1 MKRTVIR
8 TSFVLALFLTILG
21 NVFVANAQ
29 PFAANPILLVVND
42 AAPNAYGR
50 YLGEILRAEG
60 LNSFDVTTVGAVNAA
75 TMTQYRVV
83 VLAETPLT
91 AGQAAEFT
99 AYVTGGGYLIAM
111 RPDNQISGLFG
122 LGANNGTQTDGYVGL
137 NGTGPSQGLTT
148 ATLQIHGTVDQYT
161 LVGTSL
167 AQLYSNAT
175 IATPYPAVAQ
185 DATGHGIA
193 FTYDLATNVIMTRQ
207 GNPANAGV
215 DTDGDTVLRTIDLFQ
230 GAQPWVDLNKMPI
243 PQADIHQR
251 FFARLV
257 VQAINANQPT
267 PQMWYFPD
275 ANKTMLI
282 LTGDAHANPPA
293 WYQNEINLLNTYNAK
308 MTFYLS
314 IGGGLT
320 DTDVQAWRA
329 QGHEFGIHPY
339 AFKFDSYAP
348 YNITTLNQG
357 YDVYTTW
364 YPLTFPGI
372 PYSPTIRNHQVA
384 WLGWTDA
391 ADIAVKYGFEMD
403 TNFYN
408 WGPWLQK
415 PDNTWAHGYVTGSG
429 QPMKFIR
436 ADGTILPYYQQL
448 TQLVDEQMFQVDPGY
463 TAENLSDAGAIG
475 VSRQLIDASEAG
487 DYAALMTQFHVDYVS
502 MDANWIDGTLAYA
515 QSRNI
520 PMWNADQWLD
530 FTKTRHDAN
539 YTANVWNPTTRTLTF
554 NMSSAPLA
562 GVNLSTMIPLSFQGS
577 PLISISI
584 DGTIVTYTTQT
595 INGVNVAFATAPAG
609 NHSFVALYAPP
620 TPTPTPTA
628 TNTPTATATN
638 TPTDTP
644 TATVTATASLT
655 PRATNTGLPPFTP
668 SNGATATANFNATAT
683 ASNGDIA
690 LATSIALGTRK
701 GPGRRDIFDP
711 AISKVGFL
719 SRGQTGT
726 LGEKIEWVIT
736 VSNPSDI
743 TGVNVVITDTM
754 VDDLRID
761 NVVASA
767 GQVAINGQTVT
778 VSIPTLLPNQVVQIS
793 IFTTTLRGADPY
805 NTACLRANGVSA
817 PKCAT
822 GLLVRSLPSTGMAPW
837 WRNWGIVMLG
847 ALVVMMGMGSY
858 LYRRASR

>member
-8 TSFVLALFLTILG
+8 TSFVLALLLTILG

-42 AAPNAYGR
+42 AAPNKFGR

-60 LNSFDVTTVGAVNAA
+60 LNSFDVIPVGAVNAA
-75 TMTQYRVV
+75 TMAQYRVV

-111 RPDNQISGLFG
+111 RPDNQISSLFG
-122 LGANNGTQTDGYVGL
+122 LGANNGTQNDGYVGL
-137 NGTGPSQGLTT
+137 NGTGPSQGLTI

-167 AQLYSNAT
+167 AQLYSDAT
-175 IATPYPAVAQ
+175 TATPYPAVAQ

-193 FTYDLATNVIMTRQ
+193 FTYDLATNIIMTRQ

-215 DTDGDTVLRTIDLFQ
+215 DTDFDAVLRTIDLFQ
-230 GAQPWVDLNKMPI
+230 GAPNWVDLNKMPI

-257 VQAINANQPT
+257 LQAINANQPT

-282 LTGDAHANPPA
+282 LTGDAHANPPL
-293 WYQNEINLLNTYNAK
+293 WYQNEIDLLNTYNAK

-320 DTDVQAWRA
+320 DTDVQPWRVL
-329 QGHEFGIHPY
+329 QGHEFGIHPPS
-339 AFKFDSYAP
+339 FKFDSYAP
-348 YNITTLNQG
+348 FDISDLNDG
-357 YDVYTTW
+357 YDVYTGW
-364 YPLTFPGI
+364 FPTVFTS
-372 PYSPTIRNHQVA
+372 PYSLTIRNHQVA

-391 ADIAVKYGFEMD
+391 ADIAVNHGLQMD

-408 WGPWLQK
+408 WGAWLQK

-448 TQLVDEQMFQVDPGY
+448 TQLVDEQIVNGAGAGY
-463 TAENLSDAGAIG
+463 ENLGAVG
-475 VSRQLIDASEAG
+475 ATNVSRQLIDSSEAG
-487 DYAALMTQFHVDYVS
+487 DYAALMTQFHVDYFN
-502 MDANWIDGTLAYA
+502 DAQGWIDGTLAYA

-520 PMWNADQWLD
+520 PMWNADQWLN

-539 YTANVWNPTTRTLTF
+539 YTANVWNPATRTLTF
-554 NMSSAPLA
+554 NMTSTALA

-595 INGVNVAFATAPAG
+595 INGVNVAFATAPSG
-609 NHSFVALYAPP
+609 NHSFVAVYEPP

-628 TNTPTATATN
+628 TITPTATATN
-638 TPTDTP
+638 TP
-644 TATVTATASLT
+644 
-655 PRATNTGLPPFTP
+655 
-668 SNGATATANFNATAT
+668 GATATAKA
-683 ASNGDIA
+683 
-690 LATSIALGTRK
+690 SIAKGTPN
-701 GPGRRDIFDP
+701 GSGRRDIFDP

-719 SRGQTGT
+719 SHGQTGT

-736 VSNPSDI
+736 VSNPSDV

-761 NVVASA
+761 NVVTSA
-767 GQVAINGQTVT
+767 GRVAINGQTVT
-778 VSIPTLLPNQVVQIS
+778 VSIPTLLPDQVVQIS

-805 NTACLRANGVSA
+805 NTACLRPNGVSA

-822 GLLVRSLPSTGMAPW
+822 GLLVRSLPSTGMAPL
-837 WRNWGIVMLG
+837 WRNWVIVMLG
-847 ALVVMMGMGSY
+847 VVVVMMGMGSY